1 MQLTDEQQK
10 IINSNGDIRINAVAG
25 SGKTTTLVAYAKSR
39 PQQSRILY
47 LAFNRSVKDEAIR
60 KFDEA
65 GISNVS
71 VETAHSM
78 AFRGIVRRH
87 GYEVGFHSP
96 VQIAS
101 RLFETGHPSTD
112 QVIAAT
118 HIERFAA
125 LFCNSPVK
133 KVEEL
138 DYAPFVK
145 DDVERKKV
153 VAQYDS
159 LLLLTRKY
167 LAAMHRREIPMSHD
181 LYLKMFQ
188 LENPQLPYDYILFDE
203 AQDASPVMVE
213 IVKNQQNSTRV
224 IVGDSHQQI
233 YRWRHAVNSMEMFDF
248 KQFTLSKS
256 FRFPQSI
263 ADLAVSIVDT
273 KRHFMEH
280 PSIQIEGNHR
290 DPKEKIT
297 SRAVI
302 GRTNISLLAE
312 AIALVKKNG
321 TDFKIYFEGHIRSY
335 LFGDEEGSLS
345 DVLNL
350 YNNKREYIKNE
361 IVQRCADIDE
371 LKEYAK
377 RMSDSQMSQV
387 IELVNKHGKDLPMYL
402 GMLHKRHLPLEER
415 HNADYYFST
424 VHRCKGLE
432 YDEVFLSSDFTF
444 EKMIFAFK
452 DDSER
457 LPEEIAEEVNLLYVA
472 ITRAKNR
479 LNIPKDFVPQSFKG
493 SIRPHIRVA
502 SDTGSME
509 KMDSAMT
516 KKQWSPRRGKAV
528 KKKSAGKYW
537 SESDENNLV
546 RQYRRGKPLREIAL
560 DLGRSREAIRKLL
573 QHLKIIGS

>member
-1 MQLTDEQQK
+1 MQLTAEQQK
-10 IINSNGDIRINAVAG
+10 IIESTGDIRINAVAG

-39 PQQSRILY
+39 PPQSRILY

-60 KFDEA
+60 KFTEA
-65 GISNVS
+65 GVTNVN

-112 QVIAAT
+112 QVVAAT

-145 DDVERKKV
+145 DEVERKKV

-188 LENPQLPYDYILFDE
+188 LENPQLPFDYILFDE

-213 IVKNQQNSTRV
+213 IVKNQTHTTRV

-233 YRWRHAVNSMEMFDF
+233 YRWRHAVNSMELFDF
-248 KQFTLSKS
+248 NQFTLTKS

-263 ADLAVSIVDT
+263 ADLAVAIVDT

-280 PSIQIEGNHR
+280 PVIKIEGHPR
-290 DPKEKIT
+290 DSNEKVV

-312 AIALVKKNG
+312 AIALVKSNGKN
-321 TDFKIYFEGHIRSY
+321 FKIYFEGHIRSY

-350 YNNKREYIKNE
+350 YSNKREYIKNE
-361 IVQRCADIDE
+361 IVQRCSDIDE

-377 RMSDSQMSQV
+377 RMADSQLTQV
-387 IELVNKHGKDLPMYL
+387 IELVNKHGKDLPMLL
-402 GMLHKRHLPLEER
+402 GMLHNRHLTLEER

-444 EKMIFAFK
+444 EKMIFAIR
-452 DDSER
+452 DDPER
-457 LPEEIAEEVNLLYVA
+457 LPDEIAEEINLLYVA
-472 ITRAKNR
+472 ITRAKIR
-479 LNIPKDFVPQSFKG
+479 LNLPKDFVPQAFTG
-493 SIRPHIRVA
+493 ATRPHIRIT
-502 SDTGSME
+502 SDTDSME
-509 KMDSAMT
+509 KLDSAIS
-516 KKQWSPRRGKAV
+516 KKQWSPRRGKV
-528 KKKSAGKYW
+528 ISKRSVGKFW
-537 SESDENNLV
+537 TDNEETILV
-546 RQYRRGKPLREIAL
+546 QQYRRGKPLREIAL
-560 DLGRSREAIRKLL
+560 ELGRSREAIRKRL
-573 QHLKIIGS
+573 QQLNVLNG